1 MSRRDLCVRIAI
13 LACLATASVA
23 GAQGLLAPSAPAPGP
38 SGTAPGDGSTSPGPG
53 FRLPGPPPPAP
64 TPPGGGPPSR
74 SREAAPKSEP
84 AAGPS
89 PRSGERA
96 ETEGPSGSK
105 VETAVEPLSPAERAF
120 QDIAS
125 PAGGPPGELRQFGYN
140 FFRRPASTFAPVED
154 VPVGPDYVLGPGD
167 DLVIHVWG
175 APEQVWPA
183 DGALVRTVDRS
194 GQIYLPRVGVVR
206 VWGLSFSEVDRLV
219 RERLAQYFR
228 GLRTSVTLGRLRT
241 IRVNVVGHVQQPG
254 SYTVSSLATLTN
266 ALTVAGGP
274 SRVGSLRQIRLLRNG
289 HVVGELDF
297 YDYLLRG
304 DRSRDFRLES
314 GDTVFVPPL
323 GPVAG
328 IAGEVLQPAIY
339 ELRGPTR
346 IADLLAMA
354 GGPTPRAYLKAVQL
368 IRAQPSAERVAVD
381 LDLTRWFL
389 HGDERVNLEL
399 RNGDLVR
406 IYPSDPRI
414 YNVVTVTGA
423 VKYPRDY
430 EYRRGLRISELLP
443 PERLLPEAHLE
454 RVEVVRQHPD
464 FSTEIIALNLRK
476 AWEGD
481 RTQDIVLQP
490 RDRITVRTERRGV
503 GGQALA
509 TVTLKGEVRRPGEYE
524 IAPGERLSSV
534 IRRAGGF
541 TDRAYLRA
549 AVFVR
554 ESLRRIEQEQLQQFV
569 RVQEERLLAAAGT
582 TVVAGVDKE
591 EAAHTA
597 QTLQARRELLR
608 ALASRVAAGRLVIR
622 LDEPDRLEGTSD
634 DLILEPGDTLEVPQR
649 PGSVLVM
656 GAVRNSTAVAFRDGE
671 GVEYYLNRVGGFTP
685 QADRKNVYLVRADG
699 SAVSGF
705 MNLRQV
711 EAGDTIVVPPKE
723 EEKVRFLPVFRDL
736 TTILGQ
742 TLLSIAALVVLF

>member
-1 MSRRDLCVRIAI
+1 MSARDLLVPTMV
-13 LACLATASVA
+13 LAWLATVGVA
-23 GAQGLLAPSAPAPGP
+23 GAQTSGPAPAPPAPGVSGDGAPPGAGVTLPRQLPPGLSLPQPGP
-38 SGTAPGDGSTSPGPG
+38 KPPAASRETAPPSE
-53 FRLPGPPPPAP
+53 PPAP
-64 TPPGGGPPSR
+64 
-74 SREAAPKSEP
+74 RERPES
-84 AAGPS
+84 
-89 PRSGERA
+89 ERA
-96 ETEGPSGSK
+96 AAARPEGAP
-105 VETAVEPLSPAERAF
+105 EPLSPAERAF
-120 QDIAS
+120 QGIAS
-125 PAGGPPGELRQFGYN
+125 PTGDPLGELRQFGYS
-140 FFRRPASTFAPVED
+140 FFRRPASTFAPVDD

-167 DLVIHVWG
+167 DLVIHTWG

-183 DGALVRTVDRS
+183 DGVLVRTVDRN

-241 IRVNVVGHVQQPG
+241 IRVNVVGQVQQPG
-254 SYTVSSLATLTN
+254 TYTVSSLSTLTN
-266 ALTVAGGP
+266 ALAIAGGP
-274 SRVGSLRQIRLLRNG
+274 SRVGSLRQIRLLRNS

-314 GDTVFVPPL
+314 GDTIFVPPL

-328 IAGEVLQPAIY
+328 VAGEVLQPAIY

-346 IADLLAMA
+346 IADLITMA

-389 HGDERVNLEL
+389 HGDERVNPEL
-399 RNGDLVR
+399 QNGDLVR

-443 PERLLPEAHLE
+443 PERVLPEAHLE
-454 RVEVVRQHPD
+454 RVEVIRQHPD

-481 RTQDIVLQP
+481 RTQDVVLQP

-503 GGQALA
+503 GSAGLA
-509 TVTLKGEVRRPGEYE
+509 TVTIAGEVRRPGDYE
-524 IAPGERLSSV
+524 IVPGERLSSL

-541 TDRAYLRA
+541 TDRAYLRG

-554 ESLRRIEQEQLQQFV
+554 ESLRRIEQEQLNQFV
-569 RVQEERLLAAAGT
+569 RLQEERLLAAAGT
-582 TVVAGVDKE
+582 TVVGVDKE

-597 QTLQARRELLR
+597 QTIQARRELLR

-634 DLILEPGDTLEVPQR
+634 DLILEPGDRLEVPQR

-656 GAVRNSTAVAFRDGE
+656 GAVRNSTAVAFREGE

-705 MNLRQV
+705 MSVRRV

-742 TLLSIAALVVLF
+742 TLITIAALVVLF